1 MPPAG
6 QFGSD
11 WPDEGGEKKI
21 HFLIECLSPSPPF
34 PAKKNRG
41 SRFFPPRD
49 DLLDIGQLV
58 LDQAPLKGGRPS
70 LGGFSSRRIEVAPAR
85 SVLQDINS
93 YPRRPKNI
101 FWPYHG
107 FSLFLS
113 LDPRYPLPAQYIS
126 NFFRLMGCSHAR
138 RFFECWKG
146 TLEKPNGFRWSD
158 GVGTPPMSELKVISC
173 PTLAQ

>member
-1 MPPAG
+1 MTGEGRRTRQMSFFFFLPPPLFMPPAG

-101 FWPYHG
+101 FLAVSRY
-107 FSLFLS
+107 FFLS
-113 LDPRYPLPAQYIS
+113 LSIPDIPSLPAH
-126 NFFRLMGCSHAR
+126 L
-138 RFFECWKG
+138 
-146 TLEKPNGFRWSD
+146 
-158 GVGTPPMSELKVISC
+158 
-173 PTLAQ
+173 